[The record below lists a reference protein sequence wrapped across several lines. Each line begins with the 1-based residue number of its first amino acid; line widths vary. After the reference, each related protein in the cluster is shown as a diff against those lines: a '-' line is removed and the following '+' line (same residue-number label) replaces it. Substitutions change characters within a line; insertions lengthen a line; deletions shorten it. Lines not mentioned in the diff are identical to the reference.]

1 MHCQHCGSKL
11 VENSKFCGKCGK
23 AVLRPALADIP
34 QESPTEE
41 TTHISLGELCEVCG
55 KSGELKYV
63 VFYENRG
70 AIVMRY
76 HREIIGNLCKDCINK
91 YFWKF
96 TLTTLL
102 IGWLGSISLIIAPIY
117 IINNIT
123 RYVRVKL
130 K

>member
-1 MHCQHCGSKL
+1 MHCQYCGSKL
-11 VENSKFCGKCGK
+11 VDNSKFCGKCGK
-23 AVLRPALADIP
+23 AVSMPAFTDTQ
-34 QESPTEE
+34 QESPVKIN
-41 TTHISLGELCEVCG
+41 HDSLGEVCEVCG

-76 HREIIGNLCKDCINK
+76 HREIKGKLCADCINK

-102 IGWLGSISLIIAPIY
+102 IGWLGVISLIVAPIY
-117 IINNIT
+117 IINNVA
-123 RYVRVKL
+123 RYVWVKL